1 LQFAAWLCSRDA
13 RWAHDTTQNAYW
25 QATAKAKRI
34 LDCEQP
40 TANRQQEMKRIEA
53 FIRVNKL
60 ESVKQALEDAG
71 IYGISCEQVR
81 GYGRQFGRTDKYR
94 GSTYAVNLLP
104 KMKVEVVVKDEDLEE
119 GLAAIVAVA
128 QTGEIGDGKI
138 FVSDVMEAVRI
149 RTGERGDA
157 ALS

>member
-1 LQFAAWLCSRDA
+1 MAQRSTREVWL
-13 RWAHDTTQNAYW
+13 NV
-25 QATAKAKRI
+25 
-34 LDCEQP
+34 
-40 TANRQQEMKRIEA
+40 KRIEA

-60 ESVKQALEDAG
+60 EEVKNALEEVG
-71 IYGISCEQVR
+71 IVGLSCEQVR
-81 GYGRQFGRTDKYR
+81 GYGRQMGRTDKYR

-104 KMKVEVVVKDEDLEE
+104 KMRVEIYVKDSDLAD
-119 GLAAIVAVA
+119 GIDAIIRAS

-138 FVSDVMEAVRI
+138 FVHDVIDALRI

>member
-1 LQFAAWLCSRDA
+1 
-13 RWAHDTTQNAYW
+13 
-25 QATAKAKRI
+25 
-34 LDCEQP
+34 
-40 TANRQQEMKRIEA
+40 MKKIEA

-60 ESVKQALEDAG
+60 EEVKQALEEIG
-71 IYGISCEQVR
+71 MQGMSCEQIR
-81 GYGRQFGRTDKYR
+81 GYGRQLGRTDKYR

-104 KMKVEVVVKDEDLEE
+104 KMKVELVVLDHQVEE
-119 GLAAIVAVA
+119 AIEVISKTT

-138 FVSDVMEAVRI
+138 FISDVMDAIRI

>member
-1 LQFAAWLCSRDA
+1 
-13 RWAHDTTQNAYW
+13 
-25 QATAKAKRI
+25 
-34 LDCEQP
+34 
-40 TANRQQEMKRIEA
+40 MKKIEA

-60 ESVKQALEDAG
+60 EDVKTALEELG
-71 IYGISCEQVR
+71 VQGMSVEQVK
-81 GYGRQFGRTDKYR
+81 GYGRQLGRTDKYR

-104 KMKVEVVVKDEDLEE
+104 KLRLEVVVKDEELED
-119 GLAAIVAVA
+119 AVDAIVRTT

-138 FVSDVMEAVRI
+138 FVSEVLDAIRV

>member
-1 LQFAAWLCSRDA
+1 V
-13 RWAHDTTQNAYW
+13 
-25 QATAKAKRI
+25 
-34 LDCEQP
+34 
-40 TANRQQEMKRIEA
+40 KRIEA

-60 ESVKQALEDAG
+60 DEVKQALEEAG
-71 IYGISCEQVR
+71 INGMSVEQIR

-104 KMKVEVVVKDEDLEE
+104 KLKLEIVVTDEDLDSAME
-119 GLAAIVAVA
+119 AIVKVA
-128 QTGEIGDGKI
+128 HTGEIGDGKV
-138 FVSDVMEAVRI
+138 FVSDVAEAIRI